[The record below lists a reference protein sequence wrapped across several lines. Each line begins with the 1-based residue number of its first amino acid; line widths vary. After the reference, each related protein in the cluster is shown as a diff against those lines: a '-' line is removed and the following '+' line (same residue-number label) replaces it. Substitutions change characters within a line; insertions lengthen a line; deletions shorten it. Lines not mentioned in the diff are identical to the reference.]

1 MVQILGSM
9 YATIPV
15 ETASKTLQIGIG
27 FASHQDAI
35 WAAVRATAM
44 ARSGLHGTSPDLVLL
59 VTAGVPAQDVVP
71 MIRGVLGPVGV
82 AGGATSAILT
92 HNGAVTA
99 GALVVCLTNSEGAVS
114 GVAAAGGRD
123 LTEAGQG
130 AARLILAG
138 WPFRMRYPRGLGL
151 AFVKPGFGTP
161 AEAFLQPWRV
171 LMGPKM
177 RTVCSVL
184 SSPVVYG
191 ASSSEPLASAACL
204 EAAYSTGL
212 GYAQGFEPRSAPDL
226 ETLIQGSVDATRTAL
241 KRLEGDGARLVLV
254 IESSARHQ
262 ALGRAA
268 AEEWSAIKSE
278 IDSRTPCVGW
288 LCDHV
293 AGYGRGVRPVDAYG
307 SLVVVALGDAP
318 RR

>member
-1 MVQILGSM
+1 MIGT
-9 YATIPV
+9 APV
-15 ETASKTLQIGIG
+15 ESPPRTLQIGVG

-44 ARSGLHGTSPDLVLL
+44 ARTGLYGTSPDLVLL
-59 VTAGVPAQDVVP
+59 VTAGVPTQDVVP

-92 HNGAVTA
+92 HHGAVTA
-99 GALVVCLTNSEGAVS
+99 GALVICLANGDGAVS
-114 GVAAAGGRD
+114 GVAAVGGHD
-123 LTEAGQG
+123 LVEAGQG

-184 SSPVVYG
+184 SEPVIFGV
-191 ASSSEPLASAACL
+191 SVSEPIASAACL

-212 GYAQGFEPRSAPDL
+212 GYADGFEAGLPADG
-226 ETLIQGSVDATRTAL
+226 ETLIQGAVDATRTAI
-241 KRLEGDGARLVLV
+241 KRLEGDGARLVVV
-254 IESSARHQ
+254 IESGARHR
-262 ALGRAA
+262 ALGPAA
-268 AEEWSAIKSE
+268 ADEWAAIRSE
-278 IDSRTPCVGW
+278 VDSRTPCVGW

-293 AGYGRGVRPVDAYG
+293 AAYGRGVRPLDAHG

>member
-1 MVQILGSM
+1 M

-15 ETASKTLQIGIG
+15 ETESKTLQVGIG

-44 ARSGLHGTSPDLVLL
+44 ARTGLHGTSPDLVLL
-59 VTAGVPAQDVVP
+59 VTAGMPAQDVVP
-71 MIRGVLGPVGV
+71 LIRGVLGPVGV
-82 AGGATSAILT
+82 DGGATSAILT

-99 GALVVCLTNSEGAVS
+99 GALVVCLTNGEGAVS
-114 GVAAAGGRD
+114 GVAASGGKD

-130 AARLILAG
+130 AARLILSG

-151 AFVKPGFGTP
+151 AFVKPGFGAP
-161 AEAFLQPWRV
+161 AESFLQPWRI

-184 SSPVVYG
+184 SSPLVYG
-191 ASSSEPLASAACL
+191 ASTTEPLASAACL

-212 GYAQGFEPRSAPDL
+212 GYAEGFDASSTPDS
-226 ETLIQGSVDATRTAL
+226 ETLIQGSVEAARSAL

-254 IESSARHQ
+254 IESSARHR

-268 AEEWSAIKSE
+268 ADEWAAIKSE
-278 IDSRTPCVGW
+278 VDSRTPCVGW

-293 AGYGRGVRPVDAYG
+293 AG
-307 SLVVVALGDAP
+307 
-318 RR
+318 

>member
-1 MVQILGSM
+1 MVQILGAM

-123 LTEAGQG
+123 LTEAGPG
-130 AARLILAG
+130 AG
-138 WPFRMRYPRGLGL
+138 P
-151 AFVKPGFGTP
+151 GTP
-161 AEAFLQPWRV
+161 PRRPVRV
-171 LMGPKM
+171 RGP
-177 RTVCSVL
+177 
-184 SSPVVYG
+184 
-191 ASSSEPLASAACL
+191 
-204 EAAYSTGL
+204 
-212 GYAQGFEPRSAPDL
+212 
-226 ETLIQGSVDATRTAL
+226 
-241 KRLEGDGARLVLV
+241 
-254 IESSARHQ
+254 
-262 ALGRAA
+262 LGRRPPL
-268 AEEWSAIKSE
+268 S
-278 IDSRTPCVGW
+278 
-288 LCDHV
+288 L
-293 AGYGRGVRPVDAYG
+293 RGV
-307 SLVVVALGDAP
+307 
-318 RR
+318 

>member
-1 MVQILGSM
+1 MVQTLGTM
-9 YATIPV
+9 YASIPV
-15 ETASKTLQIGIG
+15 ETESKTLQIGIG

-99 GALVVCLTNSEGAVS
+99 GALVVCLTNGEGAVS

-138 WPFRMRYPRGLGL
+138 WPFRMRDPPGLGL
-151 AFVKPGFGTP
+151 AVVKPGFGTP
-161 AEAFLQPWRV
+161 AEALLQPWPG
-171 LMGPKM
+171 LMGPQM

-184 SSPVVYG
+184 SSPVLLR
-191 ASSSEPLASAACL
+191 ASSTGPLASAACL
-204 EAAYSTGL
+204 EAA
-212 GYAQGFEPRSAPDL
+212 
-226 ETLIQGSVDATRTAL
+226 
-241 KRLEGDGARLVLV
+241 
-254 IESSARHQ
+254 
-262 ALGRAA
+262 
-268 AEEWSAIKSE
+268 
-278 IDSRTPCVGW
+278 
-288 LCDHV
+288 
-293 AGYGRGVRPVDAYG
+293 
-307 SLVVVALGDAP
+307 
-318 RR
+318 

>member
-1 MVQILGSM
+1 M
-9 YATIPV
+9 
-15 ETASKTLQIGIG
+15 
-27 FASHQDAI
+27 
-35 WAAVRATAM
+35 RATAM

-161 AEAFLQPWRV
+161 AEAFL
-171 LMGPKM
+171 
-177 RTVCSVL
+177 
-184 SSPVVYG
+184 
-191 ASSSEPLASAACL
+191 
-204 EAAYSTGL
+204 
-212 GYAQGFEPRSAPDL
+212 
-226 ETLIQGSVDATRTAL
+226 
-241 KRLEGDGARLVLV
+241 
-254 IESSARHQ
+254 
-262 ALGRAA
+262 
-268 AEEWSAIKSE
+268 
-278 IDSRTPCVGW
+278 
-288 LCDHV
+288 
-293 AGYGRGVRPVDAYG
+293 
-307 SLVVVALGDAP
+307 
-318 RR
+318 